1 MMAGFRGTFVI
12 SWGQTETD
20 GVRAAPVDT
29 LNVGVTWKWTGQA
42 VRIDGRNDVMVLDD
56 AIGVAELRKRAAK
69 TVRALMGGAIEFKTQ
84 RTETEEVDEFDIGFV
99 VTDGRRTFPVTLVRV
114 QPDVRP
120 ILMFTGEAPPK
131 DTDLWV
137 VGTTLEAGTTPLHR
151 DHGAGVICFAQN
163 TLIMMEGGS
172 KRIEE
177 IVPGDRIQTKDD
189 GFQEILWVGNRHMS
203 GARLYAMPE
212 LRPIRVRAGALNDGE
227 PEEDLL
233 VSPQHRLLLRGK
245 TAELLFNTPE
255 VLVAAE
261 DLVNDTSILVDY
273 EARDVTYTHLMT
285 QRHQIVWANGVETE
299 SFHPANT
306 LLQSVDETQREKLY
320 SLRPDLQDDPH
331 AYGDYARRN
340 LSRSDAALLQH
351 RH

>member
-1 MMAGFRGTFVI
+1 MMTGFQGTFVI
-12 SWGQTETD
+12 SWSQTETD
-20 GVRAAPVDT
+20 GVRAAPVDL
-29 LNVGVTWKWTGQA
+29 LNVGATWKWTGEA
-42 VRIDGRNDVMVLDD
+42 VRIDGRHDVLVLDD
-56 AIGVAELRKRAAK
+56 AIGAAELRKRAAK
-69 TVRALMGGAIEFKTQ
+69 RVRALLRGAVDFDKVGGDIELP
-84 RTETEEVDEFDIGFV
+84 EEFEVGFV
-99 VTDGRRTFPVTLVRV
+99 VTDGRRTYPVTVLRLAHSAT
-114 QPDVRP
+114 P

-131 DTDLWV
+131 ETDLWV
-137 VGTTLEAGTTPLHR
+137 VSTTLEAGTAPLHR

-163 TLIMMEGGS
+163 TAIMMEGGS
-172 KRIEE
+172 KRIED

-189 GFQEILWVGNRHMS
+189 GFQEILWIGKKHMS

-212 LRPIRVRAGALNDGE
+212 LRPIRVRAGALCEGE

-233 VSPQHRLLLRGK
+233 VSPQHRLLVRGK

-261 DLVNDTSILVDY
+261 DLVNDHSILVDY
-273 EARDVTYTHLMT
+273 EARDVTYFHLMT
-285 QRHQIVWANGVETE
+285 ERHQVVWANGVETE

-306 LLQSVDETQREKLY
+306 MLQSLEAAQRENLF
-320 SLRPDLQDDPH
+320 SLRPELSKDPH

-340 LSRSDAALLQH
+340 LSRSEAALLQH